1 MCVFRVKSSILTT
14 HGGMAGLTPKDH
26 QMARREGLGH
36 LTSEV
41 PSESPLKSLL

>member
-1 MCVFRVKSSILTT
+1 MYMSGMKSNILTT
-14 HGGMAGLTPKDH
+14 HGGMAGLTLRVH
-26 QMARREGLGH
+26 QMARRAELGH